1 MTKKIL
7 ITGATGLIGTE
18 LVNLCL
24 SQNISVNFLTT
35 SKDKIQKDP
44 NLKGFYWNP
53 EDGEIDI
60 EAFEGVTAIINLAG
74 ATISKRWTSK
84 YKETIIDSRVKSM
97 ELIYNTLQNMDHNI
111 GQFISASGINIYP
124 DSEVKLYTEEE
135 KELADNFLGTVI
147 KAWEGAAARFKDLGM
162 DVAKI
167 RTGMVLAKNGGAL
180 PQLVTPV
187 KFGVGAPLGSGN
199 QWQSWIHLRDIAGIY
214 LFVLQN
220 HLEGIYNAVTPNP
233 VQNKKMTRLIAS
245 ILKKPLWLPN
255 VPAFAL
261 KLILGE
267 MATLA
272 LESQIVSP
280 RKIQKQ
286 GFHFE
291 FQNIENALQDLLRKT

>member
-1 MTKKIL
+1 
-7 ITGATGLIGTE
+7 
-18 LVNLCL
+18 
-24 SQNISVNFLTT
+24 
-35 SKDKIQKDP
+35 
-44 NLKGFYWNP
+44 
-53 EDGEIDI
+53 
-60 EAFEGVTAIINLAG
+60 IINLAG

-97 ELIYNTLQNMDHNI
+97 EVIYDTLQDMDHNI

-199 QWQSWIHLRDIAGIY
+199 QWQSWIHLRD
-214 LFVLQN
+214 
-220 HLEGIYNAVTPNP
+220 
-233 VQNKKMTRLIAS
+233 
-245 ILKKPLWLPN
+245 
-255 VPAFAL
+255 
-261 KLILGE
+261 
-267 MATLA
+267 
-272 LESQIVSP
+272 
-280 RKIQKQ
+280 
-286 GFHFE
+286 
-291 FQNIENALQDLLRKT
+291 